1 MEDETTQVGN
11 SESASGDGQSSGAG
25 SQQSVDLATIL
36 SRLEGL
42 ENRYKGIQKGTDKV
56 NARVEQRVGELLS
69 SERIGRIAELAK
81 AGKDSA
87 EIENQLLLEDILAER
102 KGKAS
107 GAVSGNSGAGGGS
120 EGTAI
125 LKGIADAF
133 GLDANDA
140 AVAEALSK
148 NDPAAL
154 AKIAKDRFSV
164 PAPDGSDAP
173 PVTSRE
179 SRGEDANTV
188 ALRKAYDAEVAKLR
202 KDFNGRIPVAQLANL
217 KISYRKKGL
226 QIY

>member
-11 SESASGDGQSSGAG
+11 PESAAGDSQSSGG
-25 SQQSVDLATIL
+25 GGQQSVDLTTIQSKL
-36 SRLEGL
+36 TELEKL
-42 ENRYKGIQKGTDKV
+42 YKGLQKGTDKV
-56 NARVEQRVGELLS
+56 NARVEQRVEEVLS
-69 SERIGRIAELAK
+69 GAKIGRIAELAK
-81 AGKDSA
+81 AGKSSE
-87 EIENQLLLEDILAER
+87 EIENQLLLEDLLAER

-107 GAVSGNSGAGGGS
+107 GAAEGTPRAGGGS

-148 NDPAAL
+148 GDSAAL
-154 AKIAKDRFSV
+154 AKIAKDRLSV

-173 PVTSRE
+173 PVTSKE
-179 SRGEDANTV
+179 SRGEDANTA

-202 KDFNGRIPVAQLANL
+202 KDFNGRIPVGQLANL

>member
-11 SESASGDGQSSGAG
+11 SGSAAGDGQSSGGG
-25 SQQSVDLATIL
+25 SQQSLDLTTIQE
-36 SRLEGL
+36 RLDRFEAMVKGL
-42 ENRYKGIQKGTDKV
+42 QKGTDKV
-56 NARVEQRVGELLS
+56 NARVEKQVNSILS
-69 SERIGRIAELAK
+69 NSQIGRIAELAK
-81 AGKDSA
+81 AGKTSE
-87 EIENQLLLEDILAER
+87 EIENQLLLEDLLAER

-107 GAVSGNSGAGGGS
+107 GAADGTPRANGGS

-148 NDPAAL
+148 GDSAAL
-154 AKIAKDRFSV
+154 AKIAKDRLSV

-173 PVTSRE
+173 PVTSKE
-179 SRGEDANTV
+179 ARGEDANTA

-202 KDFNGRIPVAQLANL
+202 KDFNGRIPVGQLANL